1 MSVKRADKGR
11 GGRGL
16 APAIVVVLCAAV
28 VLGCLLLGYRMIRQE
43 EYAHRGI
50 LLGEFPGPPPAEA
63 GFGVNVSLEQYLP
76 EDLPRVLGLVQ
87 GTGFTWVRQRF
98 PWAELEPQSGQYD
111 WARWDAIVQAVR
123 QHGLQIIAVVDT
135 SPAWARR
142 PADRDNCLAPPQYVT
157 PYGLFVR
164 ALAQRYAGQ
173 IAAYQVWDQPN
184 IAPCW
189 GAGNVD
195 PAAYTRML
203 KLASAEIRRADPSAL
218 VLCAALAPNTE
229 PGGRNLSEVL
239 FLRAMYA
246 AGARGSFDVLPSK
259 AYGFWTGPEDRRVDP
274 QVLNLSRLILLP
286 EELARQKDWSVPIW
300 AVESGWNA
308 LPADWKGQP
317 SPWGTDDAAKQAN
330 RTLRAVQRV
339 RSEWAWLGLVC
350 APNLQPAV
358 PADDPQWGFS
368 LLGPNSMPT
377 AFYRT
382 WQDAVAL
389 RVQPA
394 VVNLTGHYA
403 ALAVLVVIALA
414 ALGLLVFLWPR
425 SAWVGWLRQAAS
437 LYLAAPEALQWLLV
451 GLLLAAYYWAP
462 RIWLALPALGVAACL
477 ISLRLDIGLAYLVF
491 NIPFFLYPRVILGKA
506 FSMVETLTVICV
518 ADWCLLQWGRA
529 RTASASSPST
539 DYADF
544 ADGSSSPHKQ
554 IRLRNPRNGL
564 GTDGL
569 RNLWIVFPFLRVGR
583 QWVEEWIRS
592 LTGLDKAT
600 MAFVLLGEL
609 SLFVSANRG
618 VSIREFRVIVVEPAL
633 LYFLLRQLRL
643 DRKQLLRLVDALVLG
658 GVAVSLIGLWQYLGH
673 GDVIVTEGVR
683 RMRAVYASP
692 NNLSLL
698 LDRIIPLA
706 IAICVVGGTLRR
718 RAYALALL
726 PLLAGLFLT
735 YSRGG
740 WVLGLPAA
748 LLTIGLVR
756 GRRATLV
763 AASIV
768 VGCVLLLLPL
778 AGTQRIT
785 SLFDTEQGT
794 TFRRIKLWQA
804 AVAMIQDHP
813 LTGIGLDNFLYEY
826 PNYML
831 SEAWE
836 EPFLSHPHNIVLD
849 YWTRLGMGGVA
860 VLVWLVVAFFA
871 AARRQYHCLPDGD
884 ERAIILGWMAC
895 LAAILAHGLIDNSYF
910 LVDLAFIFF
919 LGLGWVRAVQTTELP
934 A

>member
-1 MSVKRADKGR
+1 VITLITG
-11 GGRGL
+11 
-16 APAIVVVLCAAV
+16 VF
-28 VLGCLLLGYRMIRQE
+28 LGYRMMRQE
-43 EYAHRGI
+43 EYVHRGI
-50 LLGEFPGPPPAEA
+50 LLGEFPGPPPADA
-63 GFGVNVSLEQYLP
+63 GFGVNVSLEQYAP
-76 EDLPRVLGLVQ
+76 EDLPRILGLVKDA
-87 GTGFTWVRQRF
+87 GFTWVRQRF
-98 PWAELEPQSGQYD
+98 PWAELEPQAGQYD
-111 WARWDAIVQAVR
+111 WARWDLIVQAVR
-123 QHGLQIIAVVDT
+123 QQGLQITAVVDT

-142 PADRDNCLAPPQYVT
+142 PADRDNRLAPPQYVT

-195 PAAYTRML
+195 PAAYTRLL
-203 KLASAEIRRADPSAL
+203 KLAAAEIRRADPSAL
-218 VLCAALAPNTE
+218 VLCAALAPNAE
-229 PGGRNLSEVL
+229 PGGRNLSDVL

-246 AGARGSFDVLPSK
+246 ADARGSFDVLPSK

-274 QVLNLSRLILLP
+274 QVLNLSRLILLR
-286 EELARQKDWSVPIW
+286 EELASQKDRSVPIW
-300 AVESGWNA
+300 AVEFGWNA
-308 LPADWKGQP
+308 LPADWKGRP
-317 SPWGTDDAAKQAN
+317 SPWGTDDAGKQAD

-339 RSEWAWLGLVC
+339 RSEWTWLGLVC

-368 LLGPNSMPT
+368 MLRPDSTPT
-377 AFYRT
+377 AFYPT
-382 WQDAVAL
+382 WQDAVAM

-394 VVNLTGHYA
+394 VVNLTRHVVTLA
-403 ALAVLVVIALA
+403 LLAVLAVVALIALW
-414 ALGLLVFLWPR
+414 FLWPR
-425 SAWVGWLRQAAS
+425 SAWVVWLRQVAA
-437 LYLAAPEALQWLLV
+437 LYLAAPEALQWLLL

-462 RIWLALPALGVAACL
+462 RIWLAVPALAVAAWL
-477 ISLRLDIGLAYLVF
+477 MSLRLDIGLAYLVF
-491 NIPFFLYPRVILGKA
+491 SIPFFLYPRVILGKA

-518 ADWCLLQWGRA
+518 ADWCVLQWARA
-529 RTASASSPST
+529 RAASGSNSSA
-539 DYADF
+539 DY
-544 ADGSSSPHKQ
+544 ADGSSSSY
-554 IRLRNPRNGL
+554 NGIH
-564 GTDGL
+564 L
-569 RNLWIVFPFLRVGR
+569 RNLWIDSPFLRVGKHR
-583 QWVEEWIRS
+583 MGAWLRGLTS
-592 LTGLDKAT
+592 LDVAT
-600 MAFVLLGEL
+600 LAFVVLGGL

-618 VSIREFRVIVVEPAL
+618 VSIREFRVIVLEPAL

-643 DRKQLLRLVDALVLG
+643 DRKQLLRLVDALVLA

-706 IAICVVGGTLRR
+706 VVICVAGRSLRR

-740 WVLGLPAA
+740 WLLGLPAA

-763 AASIV
+763 AASV
-768 VGCVLLLLPL
+768 VVVCALLLLPL

-804 AVAMIQDHP
+804 AVAMIQDHA
-813 LTGIGLDNFLYEY
+813 LTGVGLDNFLYEY
-826 PNYML
+826 PKYML

-849 YWTRLGMGGVA
+849 YWTRLGIGGVA
-860 VLVWLVVAFFA
+860 VLVWLVAVFFA
-871 AARRQYHCLPDGD
+871 VARCLYERLPDGD

-919 LGLGWVRAVQTTELP
+919 LGLGWVRAVEAGDSATAGGLSLRGDSQDEDTTSRRH
-934 A
+934 